1 MARKTIFPMTR
12 IHEPIRIDVEVEGGR
27 VTDAWVS
34 SHLFRG
40 WELMMIGRD
49 VRDAILYTQ
58 RICGICSSAHAVAD
72 CLALQQTSGLAPTVN
87 GQHLINLILA
97 ADSIQNH
104 LRHFYL
110 LTVPDYATGP
120 DTPPWTPRP
129 PKPDLRLPAKAN
141 AALVEHL
148 PAAIRMAAAA
158 HELMAMFGAKAPH
171 QQTILV
177 TGVTQQTNADQI
189 KAATALLREIRYF
202 VEGAYLP
209 DALTIADHYPDYHV
223 IGKGGSNYISFGM
236 FPEPVTG
243 KRALKA
249 GMRIGGGPHTEIDA
263 TQISE
268 DIRYSWYREGSGG
281 RPDTESTVP
290 DRDKADAYS
299 WTKAPRYNG
308 LPLES
313 GPMPRAIINGEYR
326 GKGTGVADRIVT
338 RAQETLKFC
347 RLAEGWLA
355 QLVPGQPSHRPY
367 TLPPQGEGVGLTD
380 VMRGALGHWLKFKD
394 GKVQH
399 HQIITPTAWKFSP
412 RDARGQRGPVEEA
425 LIGTPVA
432 DPASLVEVGRVVRS
446 FDPCFTCAVHVI
458 NAPGAK
464 PLVF

>member
-34 SHLFRG
+34 SHLYRG
-40 WELMMIGRD
+40 WEQMMISRD
-49 VRDAILYTQ
+49 IRDSILFTQ

-72 CLALQQTSGLAPTVN
+72 SLALQQASGLAPTVN

-97 ADSIQNH
+97 ADTIQNH

-110 LTVPDYATGP
+110 LTLPDFAAGP

-129 PKPDLRLPAKAN
+129 ARPDLRLPAKTN
-141 AALVEHL
+141 AVLVEHL
-148 PAAIRMAAAA
+148 PTAIRIAASA
-158 HELMAMFGAKAPH
+158 HELLTMFGAKAPH
-171 QQTILV
+171 QQTIMV

-209 DALTIADHYPDYHV
+209 DTLTIAAHYPDYHA
-223 IGKGGSNYISFGM
+223 IGKGGGNYISFGM

-243 KRALKA
+243 RRAFKA
-249 GMRIGGGPHTEIDA
+249 GRQFKGGSAGELDA
-263 TQISE
+263 AQISE
-268 DIRYSWYREGSGG
+268 DIRYGWYREGSGG
-281 RPDTESTVP
+281 QPTVEGTAPDP
-290 DRDKADAYS
+290 DKPDAYS
-299 WTKAPRYNG
+299 WTKAPRYKG
-308 LPLES
+308 LPFES
-313 GPMPRAIINGEYR
+313 GPLPRGILSGEYR
-326 GKGTGVADRIVT
+326 GKGTGVADRILA
-338 RAQETLKFC
+338 RAQETLKIC

-355 QLVPGQPSHRPY
+355 QLIPGQPSMRPY
-367 TLPPQGEGVGLTD
+367 TLPPYGEGAGLTD
-380 VMRGALGHWLKFKD
+380 VMRGSLGHWLKFAD
-394 GKVQH
+394 GKISH

-432 DPASLVEVGRVVRS
+432 DAASLVEVGRVVRS

-464 PLVF
+464 PLII